1 LILLIPSP
9 SLSKP
14 DSGTP
19 NWVAHELPDRT
30 RGQAAAQSHGA
41 GSVLLARAW
50 LKTRKVAAFSS
61 DRSGVNKIWF
71 CNSDL
76 FSVFILV
83 NPVLF
88 PISVHACAVT
98 RWVNARGK
106 KKGSTGRGGIPGDP
120 KLRGACLMCDS
131 HPSTK
136 PVPVQ
141 RHRCE
146 IDTPFRLTKAALLQR
161 RRQRQDSP
169 GLLSVQR
176 S

>member
-1 LILLIPSP
+1 MSYPTALVGRQQHSP
-9 SLSKP
+9 MVQVQFFWPGLGSKRAKSLRFHQIVQESTR
-14 DSGTP
+14 SGSATVMFP
-19 NWVAHELPDRT
+19 RCHSGE
-30 RGQAAAQSHGA
+30 SC
-41 GSVLLARAW
+41 
-50 LKTRKVAAFSS
+50 AFSVQCPRLWAS
-61 DRSGVNKIWF
+61 
-71 CNSDL
+71 
-76 FSVFILV
+76 
-83 NPVLF
+83 
-88 PISVHACAVT
+88 AVT